1 MSPQPSDF
9 FVEGHETWQEQFQ
22 ADEETLAA
30 RGFTS
35 DFCGAWSALWQVM
48 AREYSTGIV
57 SALGDDYGARM
68 RDAKEAY
75 MAVIS
80 AAVRADK
87 SKSKV
92 RRFKCSAALMWSY
105 LSSELLPEGDRN
117 DVERKRVARNFARYW
132 RGAKGW
138 GAIARFQRA
147 THLPFVDH
155 DSRTFKDN
163 RKAAEAGNYTDNLSD
178 VLGDVMRRFRSY
190 RGGGRIERFNK
201 AAKSALDAFRRETE
215 HVCENR
221 KDKDGKPCH
230 RPHPFAPDIDRPE
243 VTVGENPQ
251 STTSA
256 RPAKVLN
263 FSKGKTKLL
272 AGVEIMQAR
281 ADAGRMTPDE
291 AEDLILMLAPIVAIA
306 QSVRESSVDSGVS
319 MEDFDSCVT
328 EVHEPDLVPRGQNGK
343 CDFTAENSEVG
354 KVPEDKFIRVTPS
367 LDEFLTAFFPDP
379 YQDIN
384 LRTFGPKD
392 APDDDPRFFSKKWQT
407 CREALACDEQLTDE
421 LHEYNKTR
429 GLYFVV
435 NSGGN
440 KDVDITNFNAFF
452 AEMDE
457 GAHAA
462 QHTKLDACPIPPTIR
477 NETLKSVHAYW
488 LAAPGCSAD
497 EWRKVQRRLI
507 HHFGSDPKIKN
518 PSRVLRVPGFN
529 HVKFTD
535 GLLSFK
541 PIECVAFDASRRF
554 TAAEMCAAFDEAPEE
569 KPKSKYK
576 APPVTEMSGE
586 LEKYKRELGERIA
599 NHPSAQ
605 RNGRGNFDCRAICHD
620 GKGTTGLFYDP
631 SSNFARCNADPS
643 CDLTSIASAFGMPPL
658 NSSRSMSFAQ
668 ARAKGAI

>member
-1 MSPQPSDF
+1 MSAQPDF
-9 FVEGHETWQEQFQ
+9 IVEGHETYQEQFQ

-48 AREYSTGIV
+48 AREYSTGII

-68 RDAKEAY
+68 RDAREAY

-92 RRFKCSAALMWSY
+92 RRFKCPASLMWSY
-105 LSSELLPEGDRN
+105 LSGELLPDGERD

-178 VLGDVMRRFRSY
+178 LLGDVMRRFRSY
-190 RGGGRIERFNK
+190 RGGGRVERFNR
-201 AAKSALDAFRRETE
+201 AAKAALDAFRRETE

-221 KDKDGKPCH
+221 KDKDGKPCR
-230 RPHPFAPDIDRPE
+230 RPHPFAPDVDRPE
-243 VTVGENPQ
+243 VAVGENPQ
-251 STTSA
+251 PAASSA
-256 RPAKVLN
+256 RPVKVLS
-263 FSKGKTKLL
+263 FEKGKTKLL

-291 AEDLILMLAPIVAIA
+291 ARELIETLAPIVAIA
-306 QSVRESSVDSGVS
+306 EGVFKSSVEDGVS
-319 MEDFDSCVT
+319 MEDLNHPDT

-343 CDFTAENSEVG
+343 SDFTAENSEVG

-384 LRTFGPKD
+384 LRTFAPKG
-392 APDDDPRFFSKKWQT
+392 APDGDSRFSAVKLLT
-407 CREALACDEQLTDE
+407 CREALACDEQLVDG

-435 NSGGN
+435 NAGGN
-440 KDVDITNFNAFF
+440 KDADITNFNAFF
-452 AEMDE
+452 VEMDE
-457 GAHAA
+457 GALSDQHA
-462 QHTKLDACPIPPTIR
+462 KLDACPMPPTIR
-477 NETLKSVHAYW
+477 VETLKSVHAYW

-507 HHFGSDPKIKN
+507 HHFGGDPKIKN
-518 PSRVLRVPGFN
+518 PSRVMRVPGFN

-554 TAAEMCAAFDEAPEE
+554 TPSEMCAAFAEAPEE
-569 KPKSKYK
+569 KPKPKYQ

-586 LEKYKRELGERIA
+586 LEKYKRELGERIS

-605 RNGRGNFDCRAICHD
+605 RNGHGNFDCRAICHD

-631 SSNFARCNADPS
+631 SSNFVRCNADPS
-643 CDLTSIASAFGMPPL
+643 CGLSAIASAFGMPPL